1 MDSFDGGIL
10 FHVPLGMR
18 QQGIRGV
25 RAHLVLPR
33 LGPRAHALKCEYL
46 AVPPLSVRF
55 SPRECRNVPAAG
67 AAAAFVITVASIAA
81 AAAAAAVAAVAVA
94 AAAAVA
100 AVAVCDAAGA
110 VVGPPGGDR

>member
-33 LGPRAHALKCEYL
+33 LGPRAHALKCECL

-55 SPRECRNVPAAG
+55 SPREYRNVAAAG
-67 AAAAFVITVASIAA
+67 AAAAFVITVAGIAAAAAAADAAVAAVA
-81 AAAAAAVAAVAVA
+81 AAAAAAVA
-94 AAAAVA
+94 
-100 AVAVCDAAGA
+100 VCDAADA